1 MKSMYIGSGDV
12 AFLMAG
18 TTTKTHLS
26 LLARFCSGEI
36 PYYNAKLSPIDAC
49 RAGAILEDRFL
60 LSLPDNYFPQYKATS
75 NEMDVF
81 KCSLDFAEIE
91 NGKLKSA
98 IELKTVWFEDIVT
111 IEPTVEYVKKKYS
124 KYYDQIQEQL
134 YCTGLKEITLIFIPV
149 YTYIDEVNQERVIED
164 SEKITIVISM
174 DEDRIKEIK
183 ERAKIFQTIKDY
195 YTKK

>member
-1 MKSMYIGSGDV
+1 MYIGSGDV

-18 TTTKTHLS
+18 ITTKTHLS

-60 LSLPDNYFPQYKATS
+60 LTLPDNYFPQYKTES
-75 NEMDVF
+75 TEMDVLR
-81 KCSLDFAEIE
+81 CSLDFAEIE
-91 NGKLKSA
+91 NGRLKSA

-111 IEPTVEYVKKKYS
+111 IDPTVEYVKKKYP
-124 KYYDQIQEQL
+124 KYYNQIQEQL
-134 YCTGLKEITLIFIPV
+134 YCTNLNEITLIFIPV
-149 YTYIDEVNQERVIED
+149 YTYSDEVNQERIIDD
-164 SEKITIVISM
+164 SEKITITIHR
-174 DEDRIKEIK
+174 DEITIEAIK

>member
-1 MKSMYIGSGDV
+1 MYIGSGDIT
-12 AFLMAG
+12 FLMAG
-18 TTTKTHLS
+18 INTKTHLS

-60 LSLPDNYFPQYKATS
+60 LSLPDNYFPQYKAIST
-75 NEMDVF
+75 EMDVF

-91 NGKLKSA
+91 NGTLKSA
-98 IELKTVWFEDIVT
+98 IELKTIWFEDIVD
-111 IEPTVEYVKKKYS
+111 IEATVEYIKKKYS
-124 KYYDQIQEQL
+124 KYYNQIQEQL
-134 YCTGLKEITLIFIPV
+134 FCTKLNEITLVFIPV
-149 YTYIDEVNQERVIED
+149 FSYKDEINQERVIED
-164 SEKITIVISM
+164 GEKITIVIPR
-174 DEDRIKEIK
+174 DEARIEEIK